1 MAVRRIRNGNGL
13 TFESKELPDRHTVG
27 PVNERRLKA
36 AQGENKLMKLMK
48 HIMIALV
55 LCAIPAVAFGQNVVC
70 DDCDHI
76 VPYYKGNGGFVGMM
90 TAGAEKVTFVAEC
103 DNVTTTGTADVNA
116 DGLAS
121 MLFNDMNG
129 LACDTDNGSMQVA
142 GLEDGAWY
150 WITDDMN
157 SAVGSLVNKA
167 VLDND
172 MTMPADPGSDDIVMT
187 PGQGA
192 YFLKQVSTGRVG
204 ILSTI
209 MAEPPADP
217 LKKCG
222 FSGAASSTSPASPV
236 QTECALGDGGTTL
249 LMTSTNAITGA
260 TVRIMDKGSVTRPGG
275 TGTVTI
281 VADLWGNGS
290 GHYVATHD
298 AATANGISA
307 MRGQQ
312 AVAMSAARAATRYTG
327 VSYGVSV
334 SGGGPEPAATV
345 TSGTAV
351 GGVDYAEAA
360 NAATITVGAS
370 SEYCSNTSNYTATVT
385 VTASMTTATDADQ
398 VVPSIAR
405 SSDGVVG
412 GASFTVMCPAAS
424 ANQGQ
429 ELVPENPFPTE

>member
-13 TFESKELPDRHTVG
+13 TFGSKELPDRHTVG

-70 DDCDHI
+70 DDCDHV

-129 LACDTDNGSMQVA
+129 LACDDMDGGSMQVA

-192 YFLKQVSTGRVG
+192 YFLKQLSTGRVG

-209 MAEPPADP
+209 MAEPPTPPATM
-217 LKKCG
+217 CG
-222 FSGAASSTSPASPV
+222 AYRAPNLSV
-236 QTECALGDGGTTL
+236 QQTTTNCMLGDGSAWIRLQGPNRRGARADITAGGTVERNISGAVDVLVDLWTMGGTVSETGTAAGVGYERLGASLSVSAFSVALAGGAPNQDAGGAGVTVGTTDDVG
-249 LMTSTNAITGA
+249 TITITDGG
-260 TVRIMDKGSVTRPGG
+260 TEGYCTTTESHSVTITITAASDQTGLLPAVRALNAE
-275 TGTVTI
+275 GTVHGM
-281 VADLWGNGS
+281 ADLVINCP
-290 GHYVATHD
+290 
-298 AATANGISA
+298 SA
-307 MRGQQ
+307 
-312 AVAMSAARAATRYTG
+312 
-327 VSYGVSV
+327 
-334 SGGGPEPAATV
+334 
-345 TSGTAV
+345 
-351 GGVDYAEAA
+351 AA
-360 NAATITVGAS
+360 NA
-370 SEYCSNTSNYTATVT
+370 
-385 VTASMTTATDADQ
+385 
-398 VVPSIAR
+398 
-405 SSDGVVG
+405 
-412 GASFTVMCPAAS
+412 
-424 ANQGQ
+424 GQ
-429 ELVPENPFPTE
+429 ELVPDNPFPTDK

>member
-13 TFESKELPDRHTVG
+13 TFGSKELPDRHTVG

-55 LCAIPAVAFGQNVVC
+55 LCAIPAVAFGQDVVC

-90 TAGAEKVTFVAEC
+90 TADAEKVTFVASC

-129 LACDTDNGSMQVA
+129 LACDTDTGSMQVA

-209 MAEPPADP
+209 MAEPPTPPATMCTAYEAAD
-217 LKKCG
+217 G
-222 FSGAASSTSPASPV
+222 SIR
-236 QTECALGDGGTTL
+236 QTTTNCMLGDGSAWIRIQGPERRGGDRAVIPNGGTVERDFSGDVDVLVDLWTMGGIVSETGTAAGL
-249 LMTSTNAITGA
+249 GYADLGDALSVSAFSVALAGGAPNQDATGA
-260 TVRIMDKGSVTRPGG
+260 GVSVATTDDVG
-275 TGTVTI
+275 TITITDGATSYCTADESHSATITI
-281 VADLWGNGS
+281 VATSDQTGLLP
-290 GHYVATHD
+290 
-298 AATANGISA
+298 
-307 MRGQQ
+307 
-312 AVAMSAARAATRYTG
+312 AVRALNA
-327 VSYGVSV
+327 
-334 SGGGPEPAATV
+334 AATV
-345 TSGTAV
+345 H
-351 GGVDYAEAA
+351 GVAELTINCPSAAA
-360 NAATITVGAS
+360 NA
-370 SEYCSNTSNYTATVT
+370 
-385 VTASMTTATDADQ
+385 
-398 VVPSIAR
+398 
-405 SSDGVVG
+405 
-412 GASFTVMCPAAS
+412 
-424 ANQGQ
+424 GQ
-429 ELVPENPFPTE
+429 ELVPDNPFPTDK